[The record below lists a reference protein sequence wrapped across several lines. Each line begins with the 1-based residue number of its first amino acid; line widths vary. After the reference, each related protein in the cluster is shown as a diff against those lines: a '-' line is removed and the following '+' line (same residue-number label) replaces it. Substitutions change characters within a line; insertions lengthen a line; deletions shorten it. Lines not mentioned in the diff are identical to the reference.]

1 MYPPELIRKEAL
13 RQDLSPRTIRTYL
26 VCVEQFFRKYQK
38 NPFFINK
45 KDIQEYLDHLLE
57 RGAPGNTINV
67 HLNTLKFF
75 YEQVLHKKLT
85 VNIKYSKTAKRLP
98 EFLTKEELISLISGI
113 TNQKHRFMIELMYG
127 TGMRVSELLNLKIK
141 DFSFEQNYGWVR
153 QGKGNKDRS

>member
-1 MYPPELIRKEAL
+1 MHYIKNIPSRKRVRNKNEEMYPSELIRKEAL

-85 VNIKYSKTAKRLP
+85 VNIKYSKTAKSS
-98 EFLTKEELISLISGI
+98 TKRQRKVIS
-113 TNQKHRFMIELMYG
+113 
-127 TGMRVSELLNLKIK
+127 
-141 DFSFEQNYGWVR
+141 
-153 QGKGNKDRS
+153 